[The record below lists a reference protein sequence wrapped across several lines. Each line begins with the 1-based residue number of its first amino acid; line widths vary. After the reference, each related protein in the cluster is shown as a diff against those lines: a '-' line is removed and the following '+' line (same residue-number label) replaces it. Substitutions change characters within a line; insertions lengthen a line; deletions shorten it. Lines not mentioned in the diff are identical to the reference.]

1 MTRAGFEAKQAE
13 TLILS
18 LILHPFVDRQPTVP
32 RLFAS
37 LAELMHRSAAIVVA
51 LSVLTT
57 IAAAWY
63 AIEDL
68 TIYTDTGSMIA
79 SDVPFRKDQDDF
91 KSAFP
96 QLTDVLL
103 ILVEAP
109 TRGHANDVARALGSQ
124 LRSNE
129 KLVRAVDFAG
139 GDPFFRKNGLL
150 YLDTDELERLSQR
163 LAEAQPLLATLHG
176 DPTLRGLASILGD
189 VSRAAVERQAEIPVV
204 PVFDSF
210 SRVTEAR
217 LAERSDRVE
226 WQTFFGGTADVAE
239 DNQTT
244 RVLLVVQPRLD
255 YSQLLPAKDVL
266 AAVRAAAQ
274 SLPPDLAEGVRVRI
288 TGAPAIANDEINS
301 ARSGAETS
309 AVLSLIAIA
318 VILAFALG
326 SFSLVL
332 SAVCT
337 LVMGLIWTAA
347 FGAAVVGHLNLISVA
362 FVVLFVGVGGDFS
375 ILWALRVREEID
387 RGRKV
392 ADAIKEAALG
402 TGDGL
407 LLGTLTAAAGFLA
420 FVPTEYLG
428 LAELGIISGASM
440 FIGLFL
446 TVTVMPAM
454 TALMPPKRR
463 QKRAGEA
470 ASAALGAWI
479 RRRAGPVVIGATAI
493 GLVSA
498 FLATRSHFDY
508 DPINL
513 RDPHAEATIAFRD
526 LARDPSTSPY
536 TMSALAPSLDEAR
549 NLAARLEAL
558 PSIDRAVT
566 LADYVPKDQEE
577 KLRIIDD
584 MQVFMTPLLMEA
596 PPPKPLAPG
605 EGAKVLRGLRADLD
619 QVTRAETVA
628 PELRQSAAR
637 LERALRDYLQKFGGS
652 DASIGRPCRSIHRR
666 PAASARRSGANDP
679 TEQSRDRRSARI
691 VARAHGGARRAYA
704 HRRASQGRRDR
715 GRAAEALRARRAI
728 GRAARDRHAG
738 GYPRG
743 RALGVAVFRRCR
755 CGRVRCHHHHRPR
768 HVAKRARLF
777 ARAGPSSSRRRA
789 DRGYDRRLERALQ
802 FRERD
807 RSAAAIGHRG
817 RRRDAYRIVVAP
829 RGRARFSAR
838 HLDAQ
843 RRPVQLADHA
853 RLVRHACA
861 QRTSRNGEHGHPP
874 DRRDLFHPF
883 RDAGVPSRPA
893 ALGAR
898 RARDRESSSLRAVI
912 LAAGVGNRIA
922 AAHTGPKALLRFGGR
937 SLLERHLGIL
947 KETGVDDIVIGTG
960 YRSDE
965 IAAELARIGAHH
977 VRCVHNPRFR
987 DGSVT
992 TLWSLRD
999 AVLAAGDVLVMDA
1012 DVLYDRRMIQRLT
1025 SSRHDNCLLL
1035 DRDFLPGDEP
1045 VKICL
1050 RGGQIV
1056 EFRKKVEVQF
1066 DEVGESV
1073 GFFRFAPDTARILIE
1088 TAGAY
1093 VENGRANAPHEEAI
1107 RDIVL
1112 ATPAAFRRRGRDRAS
1127 VDRNRFSRRRRARRA
1142 GRAAPAY
1149 GVRVFF
1155 FSASIRPATVP
1166 PLLRITAAN
1175 SSRCV
1180 TLMLMPSTIT
1190 STIL

>member
-1 MTRAGFEAKQAE
+1 VTRAGFEAKQAE

-57 IAAAWY
+57 VAAAWY

-68 TIYTDTGSMIA
+68 KIYTDTGSMIA

-266 AAVRAAAQ
+266 AAVRAATQ

-387 RGRKV
+387 HGRKV

-637 LERALRDYLQKFGGS
+637 LERALRDYLQRFGGS
-652 DASIGRPCRSIHRR
+652 DASTDDLAARFIGDLPRRLDDLGQMIQPSKVAIAGLPELLRERMVAQDGRMRIDVRPKEDVTEDAPLKRFVHDVQSVAPHATGTPVVILEAGRSVLRSFAVAGAVAFGAITIIVLVMLRSVLDYLLVLAPLLLAAVLTVGTTVVLNEPFNFANVIVLPLLLGTEVAGATHIVLWWRR
-666 PAASARRSGANDP
+666 
-679 TEQSRDRRSARI
+679 E
-691 VARAHGGARRAYA
+691 GGP
-704 HRRASQGRRDR
+704 ASQR
-715 GRAAEALRARRAI
+715 GISTPNAVLFSSLTTLASFGTLALSEHPGMASMGVLLTVAI
-728 GRAARDRHAG
+728 
-738 GYPRG
+738 
-743 RALGVAVFRRCR
+743 FFT
-755 CGRVRCHHHHRPR
+755 
-768 HVAKRARLF
+768 LF
-777 ARAGPSSSRRRA
+777 ATLVFLP
-789 DRGYDRRLERALQ
+789 ALLHWVHVG
-802 FRERD
+802 RE
-807 RSAAAIGHRG
+807 
-817 RRRDAYRIVVAP
+817 
-829 RGRARFSAR
+829 
-838 HLDAQ
+838 
-843 RRPVQLADHA
+843 
-853 RLVRHACA
+853 
-861 QRTSRNGEHGHPP
+861 TE
-874 DRRDLFHPF
+874 
-883 RDAGVPSRPA
+883 
-893 ALGAR
+893 
-898 RARDRESSSLRAVI
+898 
-912 LAAGVGNRIA
+912 
-922 AAHTGPKALLRFGGR
+922 KALL
-937 SLLERHLGIL
+937 
-947 KETGVDDIVIGTG
+947 
-960 YRSDE
+960 
-965 IAAELARIGAHH
+965 
-977 VRCVHNPRFR
+977 
-987 DGSVT
+987 
-992 TLWSLRD
+992 
-999 AVLAAGDVLVMDA
+999 
-1012 DVLYDRRMIQRLT
+1012 
-1025 SSRHDNCLLL
+1025 
-1035 DRDFLPGDEP
+1035 
-1045 VKICL
+1045 
-1050 RGGQIV
+1050 
-1056 EFRKKVEVQF
+1056 
-1066 DEVGESV
+1066 
-1073 GFFRFAPDTARILIE
+1073 
-1088 TAGAY
+1088 
-1093 VENGRANAPHEEAI
+1093 
-1107 RDIVL
+1107 
-1112 ATPAAFRRRGRDRAS
+1112 
-1127 VDRNRFSRRRRARRA
+1127 
-1142 GRAAPAY
+1142 
-1149 GVRVFF
+1149 
-1155 FSASIRPATVP
+1155 
-1166 PLLRITAAN
+1166 
-1175 SSRCV
+1175 
-1180 TLMLMPSTIT
+1180 
-1190 STIL
+1190 